1 MKLMRKIWKNKKK
14 KKRAGSHG
22 IITVFVT
29 LMMVPVVAITGIMVD
44 VARLNLYS
52 SQAVM
57 AADTYGDA
65 VLSEFDNLLKELYGL
80 FSVTQN
86 KEGLEAVDN
95 LAETVGYSFNP
106 TGDGKS
112 LSGFMPYKD
121 ADVKISYEKVD
132 GASLSNN
139 NVLMTQISDFMK
151 YRIVEEVLDEN
162 GILSSLSQFD
172 YMDADMTAAKK
183 RTEISKSS
191 QKAMEKIQE
200 YFEILDKIRQYP
212 DYLNRMGDGF
222 DAYSAQLRRAVST
235 DEYEKYVYYLEH
247 QDEIDAA
254 LEEFGG
260 DDEEDDDND
269 NESGS
274 GNQADDNS
282 DEDDDDEEDEDLA
295 HRVEL
300 YDQYKDFDI
309 DEYLD
314 DLERELLAAE
324 SPLIAHAGDPIN
336 FDNAGGLIYALG
348 EKANE
353 LDGSFRTIQEQVN
366 ELEEQLKSC
375 SDDIREGIQNEIKD
389 LKQILEL
396 SAEFKKVYELIEV
409 RNCDTEKNYNN
420 KETFEREMQLLT
432 AVREN
437 ILSGNVQPRD
447 EYWTK
452 HLSLVWYDFMDDKDS
467 KELYNA
473 LNKICTADTDGE
485 GNKKAGDKQ
494 IKRANKEQEKAEKKL
509 NGNEETSAR
518 NIPAGIASQ
527 LQDGKNEDRVPG
539 FTEYF
544 SDGLSFKKAADSAAG
559 VLDKFLVTSYDFGMF
574 SSRVTG
580 VKPPETKKTDAAD
593 LNSGTDLSADI
604 ADSSS
609 EEKDS
614 YKDESLTGYEMS
626 PDINYLYGAELEYL
640 LGGHNE
646 SVKNLNHSRNII
658 CGVRETMNFI
668 SSYKIREINEAIN
681 TVANTA
687 AEAVVASGVGAPAAP
702 LVRVAVS
709 GALRL
714 AFASIETVGD
724 WTELKERDNVV
735 FLKSEMSE
743 LKSVDALSDLLGID
757 IPEPSSDKK
766 FGLSYEDYM
775 FVLLCIFTDPN
786 TLLAR
791 TSNLITL
798 NMNQA
803 KNKGDTLSTLDF
815 KMQDTVTAVKSTC
828 KVKADFVVLPDNF
841 AEMFYS
847 GTKTE
852 SQIERL
858 ENLYFGYSVI
868 RGY

>member
-1 MKLMRKIWKNKKK
+1 MKLMRKIWKNKKT
-14 KKRAGSHG
+14 KKRSGSRG

-86 KEGLEAVDN
+86 KEGLEAVDK

-183 RTEISKSS
+183 RTKISKSS
-191 QKAMEKIQE
+191 QDAMEKIQE

-212 DYLNRMGDGF
+212 DYLNRMGDGY

-260 DDEEDDDND
+260 DDEEDEDDD
-269 NESGS
+269 SSESP
-274 GNQADDNS
+274 ADD
-282 DEDDDDEEDEDLA
+282 DDDDDEDDEDLA

-324 SPLIAHAGDPIN
+324 TPLVAHAGDPIN
-336 FDNAGGLIYALG
+336 FDNAGDLIYNLG
-348 EKANE
+348 KKATE
-353 LDGSFRTIQEQVN
+353 LESSLRTVQEQVN
-366 ELEEQLKSC
+366 ELKIQLESC
-375 SDDIREGIQNEIKD
+375 SDDIREGIQKEIAD
-389 LKQILEL
+389 LEKILEL
-396 SAEFKKVYELIEV
+396 STEFRETYELIEI
-409 RNCDTEKNYNN
+409 RNQDTEKNYNN
-420 KETFEREMQLLT
+420 KEIFEREMQLLT

-437 ILSGNVQPRD
+437 VLTGNVQPRD
-447 EYWTK
+447 DYWSK
-452 HLSLVWYDFMDDKDS
+452 HLSLVWYDFMDDKDR
-467 KELYNA
+467 KDFYNA
-473 LNKICTADTDGE
+473 LNTFCTVDTDGE

-494 IKRANKEQEKAEKKL
+494 IKNANDKQKKAEEAL
-509 NGNEETSAR
+509 NGDEETSAR

-527 LQDGKNEDRVPG
+527 LQDGKTEDEVPG
-539 FTEYF
+539 FTKYF
-544 SDGLSFKKAADSAAG
+544 SDGLSFKNLAG
-559 VLDKFLVTSYDFGMF
+559 VGESAIDKFLVTSYDFGMF

-580 VKPPETKKTDAAD
+580 VKPPETKKTDIAD
-593 LNSGTDLSADI
+593 LNSGTDLSVDV

-609 EEKDS
+609 EEKDA

-668 SSYKIREINEAIN
+668 SSYKIPEINEAIN
-681 TVANTA
+681 GVANTA
-687 AEAVVASGVGAPAAP
+687 AEAVVASGVGAAAAP

-735 FLKSEMSE
+735 FLKSEIGE
-743 LKSVDALSDLLGID
+743 LKSADALSDLLGIS
-757 IPEPSSDKK
+757 IPAPSSDKK

-775 FVLLCIFTDPN
+775 FVLLCIFTDSN
-786 TLLAR
+786 TLLSR

-803 KNKGDTLSTLDF
+803 KNEGDTLSTLDF

-858 ENLYFGYSVI
+858 ENHYFGYSVI